1 MATEGP
7 CPASG
12 VDYAVEIG
20 PSCFGAVSLP
30 RPYCSLRYEF
40 QPASVCRDRPGV
52 LKQHGGSNKVRSAS
66 SDAYGA
72 CVCTTLTPCASSPG
86 CLQMSLYLANNN
98 NGGELDIQFSG
109 KFLQAKDDLD
119 VIAIFDGS
127 CFRLE
132 QLCGQIKAKCVL
144 AAGAATLPVACMCM
158 WSTSAAPSNGLTH
171 LTAATL
177 LPSCTQ
183 LCTLRHN
190 TVRCTWTYS

>member
-7 CPASG
+7 RPASG

-52 LKQHGGSNKVRSAS
+52 LKQHGGSNKVRWLVATHTS
-66 SDAYGA
+66 
-72 CVCTTLTPCASSPG
+72 VHMLTPCASSPG
-86 CLQMSLYLANNN
+86 RLQMSLYLANNN

-144 AAGAATLPVACMCM
+144 CCWRCSALSVACM
-158 WSTSAAPSNGLTH
+158 WSTSAAGDS
-171 LTAATL
+171 
-177 LPSCTQ
+177 S
-183 LCTLRHN
+183 
-190 TVRCTWTYS
+190 